1 MTIDDLF
8 KIGEDELPYCNT
20 EARFI
25 KSIQDI
31 YLRDTGTQVKR
42 VGVNGSTK
50 PRRLKEKAVKELAF
64 IYFKVNKKF
73 FNTYSESER
82 DNLIL
87 KRLNLDDY
95 VLTDSLITI
104 AVNELKQDVTL
115 VEEKLINVIEENLH
129 DQIELVKEVGISN
142 KTALLFLK
150 NTPIDEQ
157 MGTALQERVNLLDSI
172 KGNLN
177 EMLRAIKDIS
187 LAVGELKKLRIDLQQ
202 AERKEGK
209 VENRLETDEKFY
221 KKREIN
227 IV

>member
-8 KIGEDELPYCNT
+8 KIGDDDLPYCNT

-31 YLRDTGTQVKR
+31 YLRDKGEQVEKISKR
-42 VGVNGSTK
+42 GIVKAGRIKNS
-50 PRRLKEKAVKELAF
+50 AVKELAF
-64 IYFKVNKKF
+64 VYFKVNKKF
-73 FNTYSESER
+73 FNTYSEDER

-87 KRLNLDDY
+87 KRLNLDNY
-95 VLTDSLITI
+95 VLTDELITI
-104 AVNELKQDVTL
+104 AVNELKSDVTL

-142 KTALLFLK
+142 KTALSFLK
-150 NTPIDEQ
+150 NTPINEQ

-172 KGNLN
+172 KSNFN

-209 VENRLETDEKFY
+209 VENRLEIDDKFY

-227 IV
+227 I